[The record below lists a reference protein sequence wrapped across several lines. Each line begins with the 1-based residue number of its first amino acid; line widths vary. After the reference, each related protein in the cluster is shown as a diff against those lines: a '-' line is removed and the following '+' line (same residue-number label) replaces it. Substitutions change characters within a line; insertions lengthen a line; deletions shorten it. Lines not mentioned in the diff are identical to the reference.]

1 VIELPSWAVAMLK
14 RRQNE
19 QEPNAWQ
26 AVFTSPLGHLCDPNN
41 AQADLRDVFGRLKYA
56 DVTSHTFRRTVATL
70 MDEPISSATPRCR

>member
-1 VIELPSWAVAMLK
+1 MLK

-41 AQADLRDVFGRLKYA
+41 TQADLREVFGRLNGSLKI
-56 DVTSHTFRRTVATL
+56 RTKAMGKPWL
-70 MDEPISSATPRCR
+70 RSCSQGPDGP